1 MSAHKSKLL
10 TKASTSVVYRLYWAL
25 LQKTLNINTMS
36 MDQLRQVLFGG
47 IHTVRVSDSFTSPE
61 MATDLMEHDL
71 KKLNVLHQ
79 RGKTSFGHQEA
90 AIKTLLS

>member
-1 MSAHKSKLL
+1 MTVRLANRLQ
-10 TKASTSVVYRLYWAL
+10 SVQL

-36 MDQLRQVLFGG
+36 RDQLRQVLFGG

>member
-1 MSAHKSKLL
+1 
-10 TKASTSVVYRLYWAL
+10 
-25 LQKTLNINTMS
+25 
-36 MDQLRQVLFGG
+36 
-47 IHTVRVSDSFTSPE
+47 